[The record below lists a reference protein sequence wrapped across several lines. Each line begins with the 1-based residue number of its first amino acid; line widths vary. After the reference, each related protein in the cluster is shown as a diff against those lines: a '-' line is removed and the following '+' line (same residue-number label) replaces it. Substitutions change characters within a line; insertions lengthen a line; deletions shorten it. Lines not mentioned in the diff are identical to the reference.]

1 MISTIDLVNLDRD
14 TTLDIQNLIDSLQ
27 ISEELHF
34 VRGIYNIRNIFFKS
48 NTLVT
53 FEEGVIFNVLNKD
66 ENFKIIDTRVAGI
79 NMKFY
84 AGVFNIID
92 QTNITLK
99 GHCIINGNG
108 SYFWEK
114 YWGCDTKGGM
124 REEYDKMNMR
134 AFCDYDC
141 MRVRNIL
148 IQNSNNI
155 SITSLES
162 KDSGFWNIHVL
173 YSKNVVL
180 DNIYVNSY
188 SPVSP
193 STDGIDIDS
202 SNNVVIKNCIL
213 KTNDDS
219 ISIKSGRDK
228 DGIDTNIASYDIKI
242 FNNTLYNGFGITIG
256 SEVSGGVY
264 NINIE
269 NNKFFNTDCGF
280 RIKSSEKR
288 KGYIK
293 DINFIN
299 NYLDNVKYPI
309 HIASSWN
316 KSYNNLVIPCNYQ
329 GKIYEHYLTLCK
341 SVDNIGN
348 TKVSN
353 IKIRN
358 MNSIN
363 ATRAFNI
370 EWFFDSLIEKFEIT
384 DSKIEALEFG
394 TISSVLDLKFINVCV
409 SAKNINNNE
418 NDDYD
423 NR

>member
-114 YWGCDTKGGM
+114 YWGRDTKGGM

-141 MRVRNIL
+141 MRVRNVL

-242 FNNTLYNGFGITIG
+242 YNNTLYNGFGITIG

-316 KSYNNLVIPCNYQ
+316 KSYNNLVIPRNYQ

-341 SVDNIGN
+341 SVENIGN
-348 TKVSN
+348 TKISN

-358 MNSIN
+358 MNAIN

-370 EWFFDSLIEKFEIT
+370 EWFLDSLIEKFEIT

-394 TISSVLDLKFINVCV
+394 TISSVLDLKFINVYV

>member
-84 AGVFNIID
+84 AAVFNIID

-114 YWGCDTKGGM
+114 YWGRDTKGGM

-141 MRVRNIL
+141 MRVRNVL

-173 YSKNVVL
+173 YSKNVIL

-188 SPVSP
+188 SAVSP

-242 FNNTLYNGFGITIG
+242 YNNTLYNGFGITIG

-341 SVDNIGN
+341 IVENIGN

-358 MNSIN
+358 MNAIN

-370 EWFFDSLIEKFEIT
+370 EWFFDSMIEKFEIT

>member
-1 MISTIDLVNLDRD
+1 MINTTELANLDRD

-27 ISEELHF
+27 INEELHF
-34 VRGIYNIRNIFFKS
+34 VRGVYNIRNIFFKS

-53 FEEGVIFNVLNKD
+53 FEEGVIFNVLNKE

-84 AGVFNIID
+84 AAVFNIID
-92 QTNITLK
+92 QTNVTLK

-141 MRVRNIL
+141 MRVRNVL
-148 IQNSNNI
+148 IQNSKNI

-173 YSKNVVL
+173 YSKNVLL

-264 NINIE
+264 NVNIE
-269 NNKFFNTDCGF
+269 NNKFINTDCGF

-293 DINFIN
+293 DINFVN
-299 NYLDNVKYPI
+299 NFLDNVKYPI
-309 HIASSWN
+309 HIVSSWN
-316 KSYNNLVIPCNYQ
+316 KSYNNLVIPPNHK
-329 GKIYEHYLTLCK
+329 GKIYEHYKTLCK
-341 SVDNIGN
+341 SLENTRN

-358 MNSIN
+358 MKAIYT
-363 ATRAFNI
+363 TRAFNI
-370 EWFFDSLIEKFEIT
+370 EWFNDSPIEELEIT

-394 TISSVLDLKFINVCV
+394 TISSVLDLKFVNVSV

>member
-1 MISTIDLVNLDRD
+1 MINTIDLVNLDRD
-14 TTLDIQNLIDSLQ
+14 TTLDIQNLIDSLKHN
-27 ISEELHF
+27 EELHF
-34 VRGIYNIRNIFFKS
+34 VRGIYNVRNIFFKS
-48 NTLVT
+48 NTIIT
-53 FEEGVIFNVLNKD
+53 FEDGVIFNVLNKD

-84 AGVFNIID
+84 AAVFNIINE
-92 QTNITLK
+92 TNVTLI
-99 GHCIINGNG
+99 GHCVINGNG

-114 YWGCDTKGGM
+114 YWGRDTKGGM

-141 MRVRNIL
+141 IRVRNVL

-155 SITSLES
+155 SINSLES

-173 YSKNVVL
+173 YSNNVVL

-202 SNNVVIKNCIL
+202 SNNVIIKNCIL

-219 ISIKSGRDK
+219 ISIKSGRDR

-280 RIKSSEKR
+280 RIKSSENR

-293 DINFIN
+293 DISFIN

-316 KSYNNLVIPCNYQ
+316 KSYNNLVIPLNYQ
-329 GKIYEHYLTLCK
+329 GKIYDHYKTLCK
-341 SVDNIGN
+341 SVENMTN
-348 TKVSN
+348 TIVSN
-353 IKIRN
+353 IKISN
-358 MNSIN
+358 MSAIN
-363 ATRAFNI
+363 TTRAFNI
-370 EWFFDSLIEKFEIT
+370 EWFNDSPIEKLEIS

-394 TISSVLDLKFINVCV
+394 TISSVSNLKFINVSV
-409 SAKNINNNE
+409 SAKNINNKI

>member
-1 MISTIDLVNLDRD
+1 MINTTELANLDRD

-27 ISEELHF
+27 INEELHF
-34 VRGIYNIRNIFFKS
+34 VRGVYNIRNIFFKS

-53 FEEGVIFNVLNKD
+53 FEEGVIFNVLNKE

-84 AGVFNIID
+84 DAVFNIID
-92 QTNITLK
+92 QTNVTLK
-99 GHCIINGNG
+99 GHCVINGNG

-114 YWGCDTKGGM
+114 YWGRDTKGGM

-141 MRVRNIL
+141 MRVRNVL
-148 IQNSNNI
+148 IQNSKNI

-173 YSKNVVL
+173 YSKNVLL

-256 SEVSGGVY
+256 SEVSGGIY
-264 NINIE
+264 NVNIE

-293 DINFIN
+293 DINFVN
-299 NYLDNVKYPI
+299 NFLDNVKYPI
-309 HIASSWN
+309 HIVSSWN
-316 KSYNNLVIPCNYQ
+316 KSYNNLVIPPNHQ
-329 GKIYEHYLTLCK
+329 GKIYEHYKTLCK
-341 SVDNIGN
+341 SVENTRN

-358 MNSIN
+358 MKAIYT
-363 ATRAFNI
+363 TRAFNI
-370 EWFFDSLIEKFEIT
+370 EWFNDSPIEELEIT

-394 TISSVLDLKFINVCV
+394 TISSVLDLKFVNVCV